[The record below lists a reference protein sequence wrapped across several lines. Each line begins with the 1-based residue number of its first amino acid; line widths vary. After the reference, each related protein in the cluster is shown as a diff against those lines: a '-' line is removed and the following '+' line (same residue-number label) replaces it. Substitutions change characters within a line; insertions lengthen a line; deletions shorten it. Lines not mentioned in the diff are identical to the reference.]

1 MDLWSQQWIAGS
13 GQLLCRI
20 HNSICQE
27 VEDLHQYISGVRW
40 STTVSVRS
48 WRSYKYIC
56 RCNKQKIERLFNRY
70 LIYVRRW
77 VRHDICQELVSLWWV
92 SFFDSPGVIM
102 KTEWCDSIV
111 CSDEEGFTFALIF
124 SERDFLIYL
133 KDVHSATTM
142 LDFHTFDWYY
152 FIGVFIY
159 KFFILNSLNIFEFR
173 LL

>member
-1 MDLWSQQWIAGS
+1 MDLCSQQWIAGS
-13 GQLLCRI
+13 VRLLFRI

-27 VEDLHQYISGVRW
+27 VEDLQQYISGVRW

-56 RCNKQKIERLFNRY
+56 RCNKQKTKRLFNMYLICTAMSSPRY
-70 LIYVRRW
+70 LSRIS
-77 VRHDICQELVSLWWV
+77 ILVMSFLLW
-92 SFFDSPGVIM
+92 F
-102 KTEWCDSIV
+102 TWCDNEDRVVWLNCLFWWGRIYLRL
-111 CSDEEGFTFALIF
+111 EIFREG
-124 SERDFLIYL
+124 FLIYL